1 MKGVDYMDIGDIK
14 VFDLVMDDTPDIGD
28 KIRDQ
33 KKRTWE
39 IIELISFGKYKCKFI
54 KLEE

>member
-1 MKGVDYMDIGDIK
+1 MDIGDIK

>member
-1 MKGVDYMDIGDIK
+1 MKISDIK

-28 KIRDQ
+28 YIKDQ

-39 IIELISFGKYKCKFI
+39 ILELISFGKYKCKLI
-54 KLEE
+54 KLED